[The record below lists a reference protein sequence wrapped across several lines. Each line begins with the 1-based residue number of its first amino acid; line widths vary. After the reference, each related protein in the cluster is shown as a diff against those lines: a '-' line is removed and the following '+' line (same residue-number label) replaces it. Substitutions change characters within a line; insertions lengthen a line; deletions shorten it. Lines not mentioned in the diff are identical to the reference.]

1 MWIIVGLGNPGEG
14 YEMTRHNTGRM
25 VVEAFAKK
33 HAFSDWKKDATLN
46 AQIAKGKIET
56 AAVTLMLPDTFMN
69 KSGGAVKK
77 MVKNV
82 KQAERVIAVYDD
94 LDLPLGTIRLSFG
107 RGSGGHRGIESIIT
121 SLRTKNFMRIRVGVS
136 PQTPGGKLKKPKGDE
151 QVLHFIL
158 DPFSKKEMERF
169 KKVEQQAGEALA
181 MTVTEGR
188 ERAMGEFN

>member
-188 ERAMGEFN
+188 VRA